1 MTDGLVRYNTTT
13 DASLRVHKY
22 DHPGHI
28 RSGEQCMLNLICPML
43 CDNNYSA
50 IAPSKKKI

>member
-1 MTDGLVRYNTTT
+1 MIDGLVRYNTTT

-28 RSGEQCMLNLICPML
+28 RSGEQCMLNLICLML

-50 IAPSKKKI
+50 IAPSKK